1 MTGDEFNAAEYRAV
15 NGLGDMSDADTA
27 YHWLTQARTRTLP
40 VNQAQ
45 YNKELDNALVSSMT
59 GTLEALGLNVTD
71 LSPDQLKFLREQT
84 LSYGNGNPQSVRDIE
99 NGSAALATTLRD
111 KLAQDVVGSVSDEA
125 MAEIVADYPVLEG
138 VDLSK
143 VDFDDLPDGAKVQLA
158 ADSVVNNETQTIT
171 KSEGKH

>member
-1 MTGDEFNAAEYRAV
+1 
-15 NGLGDMSDADTA
+15 MSDADIVSLA
-27 YHWLTQARTRTLP
+27 HHRQGQNLP

-84 LSYGNGNPQSVRDIE
+84 LSYGNGNLQSVRDIE

-125 MAEIVADYPVLEG
+125 MAEIVADYPVLEE

-171 KSEGKH
+171 KSEISTQDILTGKAVAVPNAQGC